1 MTERS
6 RLEKQ
11 KTRVAA
17 RAAANERRWQRI
29 ALPLDARFMTPADG
43 EHPCRLQDISPGG
56 ARLSAA
62 WRVEPKQSVV
72 VMVDKLGRLEGEITR
87 LVPEGF
93 AMSITATARKREQLA
108 EELTWLV
115 NQDRLELRDDRVTP
129 RQPRRGVAHVNLPNG
144 NILTASLVNVSATGL
159 LLEAKSPPRPG
170 TEVRL
175 GKLTGV
181 VARVEKGR
189 FAIRFDT
196 PDAAETGG
204 AA

>member
-29 ALPLDARFMTPADG
+29 KLPLDARFMTPADG

-62 WRVEPKQSVV
+62 WSVEPKQPVI

-93 AMSITATARKREQLA
+93 AMSITGTARKREQLA
-108 EELTWLV
+108 EELTWLI
-115 NQDRLELRDDRVTP
+115 NQERLELRDDRTKP
-129 RQPRRGVAHVNLPNG
+129 RQPRRGVAHINLPNG
-144 NILTASLVNVSATGL
+144 NILTASLINVSATGV
-159 LLEAKSPPRPG
+159 LLEAKSPPPLE

-181 VARVEKGR
+181 VARLEGR
-189 FAIRFDT
+189 QFAIRFDT
-196 PDAAETGG
+196 PDPKEAGKAP
-204 AA
+204 

>member
-6 RLEKQ
+6 RLEKP

-29 ALPLDARFMTPADG
+29 TLPLDARFMTTADG

-62 WRVEPKQSVV
+62 WKVEPKQPVV

-115 NQDRLELRDDRVTP
+115 NQDRLELQDDRVKP
-129 RQPRRGVAHVNLPNG
+129 RQPRRGVAHVNLSNG
-144 NILTASLVNVSATGL
+144 NILTASLVNVSATGI
-159 LLEAKSPPRPG
+159 LLEAKSPPPVDMK
-170 TEVRL
+170 VRL

-181 VARVEKGR
+181 VARVEGGQ
-189 FAIRFDT
+189 FAIRFDA
-196 PDAAETGG
+196 PDAE
-204 AA
+204 AAGKAA